1 MLMQMLCMCVDL
13 VVLLSAASHCARMQ
27 HTTQWITYTF
37 FACWNG
43 ASKASHFNYYSRGF
57 YFWTAAVISPQ
68 HSRVWFHNSSLLMK
82 FAHYFLSFLL
92 IFLSTLMR
100 TLRHGQIFCWFN
112 LIWFGCFFVCL
123 CVCDLK
129 QVLLYRFFCYQAI
142 WTVEFVLRNNDQR
155 ITKTHNDHKFDHNP
169 PLKISHI
176 EFNRTPNWM
185 WSKEARERW
194 QKINFIQSV
203 RLEARTI
210 LDLFVLWLLLLSRRR
225 KNKLINPIGFRVI
238 EIS

>member
-1 MLMQMLCMCVDL
+1 MCRSFYKLRVQSQRETVCTQAKWVAANWSLNVCVCMLMQMLCMCVDL
-13 VVLLSAASHCARMQ
+13 VVLLFAASHCARMQ

-129 QVLLYRFFCYQAI
+129 QVLLYRFFFAI
-142 WTVEFVLRNNDQR
+142 RPFEPWNLCF
-155 ITKTHNDHKFDHNP
+155 
-169 PLKISHI
+169 
-176 EFNRTPNWM
+176 
-185 WSKEARERW
+185 
-194 QKINFIQSV
+194 
-203 RLEARTI
+203 
-210 LDLFVLWLLLLSRRR
+210 
-225 KNKLINPIGFRVI
+225 
-238 EIS
+238 EIMTNE